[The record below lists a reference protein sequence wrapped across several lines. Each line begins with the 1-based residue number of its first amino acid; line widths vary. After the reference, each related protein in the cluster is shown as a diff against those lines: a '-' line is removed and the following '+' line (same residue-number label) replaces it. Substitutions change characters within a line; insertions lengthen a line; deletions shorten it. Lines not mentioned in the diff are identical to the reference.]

1 MKKVLIIG
9 AKKSGVY
16 AALLAKKNGF
26 LPFVSENSGGEE
38 FEQFVKI
45 LRKNG
50 IDYELNGHS
59 YDRISEFDLAVISP
73 GVSLSSEIVKKIKA
87 KNVPIIGE
95 MEFAFRNAPSTKI
108 VAITGT
114 NGKST
119 TTALTGNIFKY
130 SSFDTVVGGN
140 LGTPYSELLF
150 NNPSPDVAVLEASC
164 FQLETIETYHPH
176 IAVFLNFSEDHLN
189 RYKNMDEYLYYK
201 KRIFENQTN
210 QDFAVLNY
218 DDPLVRSFEKEIKS
232 RAYFFSLNNEV
243 ERGIFIRDGMFVFK
257 DNGKEENVSDINSV
271 KLRGTHN
278 LQNALA
284 SILSAKLMGIGND
297 VLTKGVETFTGLEH
311 RLEEVRTINGVLYVN
326 DSKATT
332 PDSTIKALEA
342 FNEPVVLIAGG
353 SSKNNDFTE
362 LSKRLNGKVR
372 KLILIGETA
381 ADIANSALETGYSDI
396 VFATDLKDAVLLS
409 EKIAKPGD
417 VVLLSPACAS
427 FDMFKDFE
435 DRGEQFKKIVNSL

>member
-9 AKKSGVY
+9 ARKSGVY

-38 FEQFVKI
+38 FEQFARI
-45 LRKNG
+45 LRENG

-59 YDRISEFDLAVISP
+59 YDRISEFDLAIISP
-73 GVSLSSEIVKKIKA
+73 GVPLSTEIVKKIKSE
-87 KNVPIIGE
+87 NIPIIGE
-95 MEFAFRNAPSTKI
+95 MEFAFRSAPSTEV

-150 NNPSPDVAVLEASC
+150 NDPSPDVAVLETSC
-164 FQLETIETYHPH
+164 FQLETIETYHPR

-201 KRIFENQTN
+201 KRIFENQTER
-210 QDFAVLNY
+210 DFAVLNY
-218 DDPLVRSFEKEIKS
+218 DDLLVRSFEKEIKS
-232 RAYFFSLNNEV
+232 KAYFFSLNNEIK
-243 ERGIFIRDGMFVFK
+243 RGIFIRDGAFVFR
-257 DNGKEENVSDINSV
+257 DNGKEEEILDVRSV
-271 KLRGTHN
+271 RLRGLHN

-284 SILSAKLMGIGND
+284 SILSAKLMGLKNN

-311 RLEEVRTINGVLYVN
+311 RLEEVRKINGILYVN

-342 FNEPVVLIAGG
+342 FNEPIVLIAGG
-353 SSKNNDFTE
+353 SSKNNDFTG
-362 LSKRLNGKVR
+362 LAKRLNGKVR
-372 KLILIGETA
+372 KLILIGDTA
-381 ADIANSALETGYSDI
+381 ADIANSALEAGYSDI

-409 EKIAKPGD
+409 EKIARPGD
-417 VVLLSPACAS
+417 IVLLSPACAS